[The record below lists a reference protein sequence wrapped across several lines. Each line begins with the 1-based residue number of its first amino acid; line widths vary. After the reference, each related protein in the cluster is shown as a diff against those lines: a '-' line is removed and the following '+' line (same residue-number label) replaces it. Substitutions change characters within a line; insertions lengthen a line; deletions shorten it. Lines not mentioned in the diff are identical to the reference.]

1 MKSKNW
7 LTLALAL
14 AFAPPLPAVRTKPKD
29 GKLAEEKRKKM
40 QAKLARRAKR
50 AGY

>member
-7 LTLALAL
+7 LTLALIS
-14 AFAPPLPAVRTKPKD
+14 AFAPPPPMRTKPKD
-29 GKLAEEKRKKM
+29 EKLAAEKRKKM
-40 QAKLARRAKR
+40 DAKLARRAKR